1 MIYLFKII
9 NIMHSK
15 TPLSYGLNKTGLP
28 LIVIEINQHNLCF
41 LLDTGSNKNLIDQR
55 VYEYF
60 KEHSETVGNSSI
72 FGLDGNKTET
82 PIIKLSFNF
91 ENSPY
96 STKFSVFELEKS
108 FGAIEKESD
117 IQIHG
122 ILGNE
127 FFIENGWVI
136 DFDKLTLYS
145 SKQS

>member
-1 MIYLFKII
+1 MQKRISY
-9 NIMHSK
+9 
-15 TPLSYGLNKTGLP
+15 PLSYSLQKTNLP
-28 LIVIEINQHNLCF
+28 LIAVDINGNYLCF

-60 KEHSETVGNSSI
+60 KEHFETVGNNSI
-72 FGLDGNKTET
+72 FGLDGYKTET
-82 PIIKLSFNF
+82 PVIKLSFNF
-91 ENSPY
+91 ENYSY

-108 FGAIEKESD
+108 FEAIEKESD

-127 FFIENGWVI
+127 FFIENGWII
-136 DFDKLTLYS
+136 DFEKLTLYS

>member
-1 MIYLFKII
+1 MQNELKFG
-9 NIMHSK
+9 
-15 TPLSYGLNKTGLP
+15 LSYGLKKTGLP
-28 LIVIEINQHNLCF
+28 LIAVEINQQNLCF

-55 VYEYF
+55 VYEFF
-60 KEHSETVGNSSI
+60 KEQVETVGSSSI
-72 FGLDGNKTET
+72 FGLDGNKIET

-91 ENSPY
+91 ENSSY

-108 FGAIEKESD
+108 FEAIEKESD

-136 DFDKLTLYS
+136 DFEKLIVYS
-145 SKQS
+145 EKSLPVK